1 MKNNIHDKIFF
12 CPKCE
17 NRTLTPVDGNRDI
30 VGIGYHDLCICEE
43 CAVELY
49 AEPQCDFSVI
59 FVDIAD
65 D

>member
-1 MKNNIHDKIFF
+1 MKNNIHDEIFF
-12 CPKCE
+12 CPKCG
-17 NRTLTPVDGNRDI
+17 NRTLTPVDGNRDT

-43 CAVELY
+43 Y
-49 AEPQCDFSVI
+49 AEPQIDFSVI